1 MLKKVSHIIV
11 ALLLLVSTI
20 GMAVSTHY
28 CGGKLVSVSF
38 FKKAETC
45 CNMAGCCKNE
55 NHFYKVK
62 DDFSS
67 SAVTTVPLQAEL
79 DILGEQ
85 LWSAE
90 LFLASEKE
98 DENPIIYNS
107 PPPST
112 VLEFLAQEQLYLL

>member
-1 MLKKVSHIIV
+1 MLKKVSHITV
-11 ALLLLVSTI
+11 ALLLLISTI

-28 CGGKLVSVSF
+28 CGGKRVSVSF
-38 FKKAETC
+38 FKKADSC

-67 SAVTTVPLQAEL
+67 SSIATVPLLAEL

-90 LFLASEKE
+90 LLVTSEQE
-98 DENPIIYNS
+98 EENPVIYNS
-107 PPPST
+107 PPPPT
-112 VLEFLAQEQLYLL
+112 VLEFLAREQLYLL